1 MTMTL
6 RNLVMVAVV
15 AGALALPGARGQ
27 DAPQVVPVAQS
38 GGGTYPLPLG
48 DPVQMRALQG
58 LGQFPASRINLI
70 SPRSFQTL
78 PAGQPV
84 KVSYTI
90 ENYDV
95 GQPPTHGQHV
105 HVILDNTPYFA
116 DYDHGGTAI
125 FNDVAPGTH
134 TLVIF
139 LSRRFHLS
147 LKNPQAV
154 AVATFF
160 VGGKVEPEK
169 IPGPKTPMLIYS
181 RPKAGYTQSDG
192 SAANIMCDFYLRH
205 CRLSPDGYKV
215 RISVNGVV
223 DRTVTKWEP
232 FILLTN
238 PPLGKYDIKL
248 DLLDATGALAKSPW
262 NSATRT
268 ITIDK

>member
-1 MTMTL
+1 MTL
-6 RNLVMVAVV
+6 RKMAMVAVV
-15 AGALALPGARGQ
+15 AGALALPGANGQ
-27 DAPQVVPVAQS
+27 DQPMVVPVAQA

-48 DPVQMRALQG
+48 DPVQMRSLQG
-58 LGQFPASRINLI
+58 LGQFPAPRISI
-70 SPRSFQTL
+70 VSPRNFEML

-84 KVSYTI
+84 KVVYKM

-116 DYDHGGTAI
+116 DYDHGGTAV

-154 AVATFF
+154 AKATFF
-160 VGGKVEPEK
+160 VGGKREPEK
-169 IPGPKTPMLIYS
+169 IPGPKTPMLVYS
-181 RPKAGYTQSDG
+181 RPKATYTQSDG
-192 SAANIMCDFYLRH
+192 AAANILCDFYLLH
-205 CRLSPDGYKV
+205 CRLSPSGYRV
-215 RISVNGVV
+215 RVSVNGTV
-223 DRTVTKWEP
+223 DRVVTKWEP

-248 DLLDATGALAKSPW
+248 ELLDAAGALVASPW